1 MTIYIQEQ
9 GLMLKLKLQ
18 YFGHLMQKLTHW
30 KRPWCW
36 EGLGAGEGDDRG
48 WDGWMASPTRWT
60 WVWVNSGSCDGQG
73 GLACCDSWG
82 RKELDMTEWLNWL
95 TDLQEHKNSWCHRLR
110 ELVTSLSFG
119 FTDKA
124 KNSACTQQ
132 KLGKFLFSFQE
143 IKIGR
148 MYENYPTI
156 CWLQETHLRS
166 KDKQIEHGKRFHANS
181 NQKRTGVAILVWEK
195 QTLKQQLQKVM
206 RDKTVH
212 ITKGSI
218 QQEDRII
225 RNT

>member
-1 MTIYIQEQ
+1 MTVYIQEQ
-9 GLMLKLKLQ
+9 WLMLKMKLQ

-60 WVWVNSGSCDGQG
+60 WVWVNSRSWSWTGKPGMLRFMGSQRVGHN
-73 GLACCDSWG
+73 WVT
-82 RKELDMTEWLNWL
+82 ELTDWL
-95 TDLQEHKNSWCHRLR
+95 TDLQEHKNSWSLRLR

-124 KNSACTQQ
+124 KNSALTQQ

-143 IKIGR
+143 TKIGR
-148 MYENYPTI
+148 MYENGPTI

-181 NQKRTGVAILVWEK
+181 NQKRTGVAILIWEK
-195 QTLKQQLQKVM
+195 QTLKQQLQKVT
-206 RDKTVH
+206 RDKRQY
-212 ITKGSI
+212 I
-218 QQEDRII
+218 
-225 RNT
+225 